1 MKKLIL
7 ELEKSEVESDVAQAT
22 AYTGVKS
29 ASGAEAAEI
38 FGRVATVD
46 GDSCVVER
54 FVRDACAVV
63 AERLKEFV
71 VSVNYA
77 GSVVRLELSLSDA
90 YDESMLPAARSSFRS
105 FLAASATDRWM
116 RLAYAEKAAEWEQE
130 AVRQLAALERNLY
143 HRRRPRR
150 RSACAGVADAE

>member
-22 AYTGVKS
+22 AYTGAKS
-29 ASGAEAAEI
+29 ASGAGAAEI

-63 AERLKEFV
+63 AERLK
-71 VSVNYA
+71 
-77 GSVVRLELSLSDA
+77 
-90 YDESMLPAARSSFRS
+90 
-105 FLAASATDRWM
+105 
-116 RLAYAEKAAEWEQE
+116 
-130 AVRQLAALERNLY
+130 
-143 HRRRPRR
+143 
-150 RSACAGVADAE
+150 